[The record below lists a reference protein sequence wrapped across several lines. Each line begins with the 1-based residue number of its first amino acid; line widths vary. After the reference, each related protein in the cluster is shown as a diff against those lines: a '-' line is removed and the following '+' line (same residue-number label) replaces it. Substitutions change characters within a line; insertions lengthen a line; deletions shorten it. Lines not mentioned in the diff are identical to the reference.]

1 MTISTWLTQQA
12 NCFIS
17 GSTRRLH
24 FGANCWQS
32 DCLSVLLTLFY
43 FWKCLSCCCN
53 FWSIKLYNNPTSCSQ
68 QMREKRFKWKFFSRV
83 VTGES
88 LQELCAILIWYT
100 NDLAKRHIFFT
111 KVLHKPKTWGHARM
125 LHIMSENFKQK
136 TQWQTTSGSQRLL
149 LFVEVKLMNWPKVNL
164 AQYVT

>member
-1 MTISTWLTQQA
+1 MSTWLTQQA

-32 DCLSVLLTLFY
+32 DCLSVLLTDFFY
-43 FWKCLSCCCN
+43 FWKRLSCCCN

-88 LQELCAILIWYT
+88 LHELCAILIWYT
-100 NDLAKRHIFFT
+100 NDLAKRHIF
-111 KVLHKPKTWGHARM
+111 LPKCFINQKLEATHACCILCLKISNKR
-125 LHIMSENFKQK
+125 HNDKQRAEV
-136 TQWQTTSGSQRLL
+136 SVFFYLL
-149 LFVEVKLMNWPKVNL
+149 RFNSRTDLK
-164 AQYVT
+164 